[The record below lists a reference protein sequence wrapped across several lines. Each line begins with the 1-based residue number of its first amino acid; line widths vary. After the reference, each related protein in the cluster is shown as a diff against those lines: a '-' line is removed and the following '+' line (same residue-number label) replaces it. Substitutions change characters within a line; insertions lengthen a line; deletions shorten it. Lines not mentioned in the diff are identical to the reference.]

1 MAFINFRRKTVQ
13 KNSVYGLFTA
23 KNGRKVDKIVY
34 FPRIAYT
41 ENVVT
46 FDGIVMSKQMET

>member
-13 KNSVYGLFTA
+13 KISVYGLFTA

-46 FDGIVMSKQMET
+46 FDGIVMSKQM